1 MNALFI
7 SFVKN
12 IAKRNGFRG
21 DFYRDSLE
29 DQYALLKLRVPPE
42 RRIESLEQF
51 IESTFTTGLW
61 KYYYIS
67 CPNFLRELRSEN
79 DGMMSF
85 LDNVVIRP
93 ELTLSMR
100 QCLPDGQNVILIGN
114 IAERGER
121 AEFTVKGIEFI
132 DESMSAS
139 GDRKVRATAVNAFEL
154 TSFVNRQ
161 TGRTITVP
169 NWKDS
174 NWKTYENLLTPD
186 FIKELIDTCFTVS
199 NPLQVRQTYDQW
211 NSYMEFRKYYL
222 VEQAKRSFKL
232 DRVLYLQSYAVNR
245 KEFKK
250 SQSVYESFILDGIA
264 DFTKGE
270 MVVLSRQIENAEPF
284 PLIRLDIDRNKKQFM
299 EDRVMRGKRLVS
311 EEEIKIR
318 SLAGD
323 NVFITSG
330 DPAALG
336 GEKTGIAFASLLRQG
351 FELGDR
357 FRTVTTDIAPEE
369 HLGQLEFDHKLAF
382 EKACDEIDARY
393 QIIIERELET
403 LVQAKDRE
411 ISASILEKVNREEAS
426 LEARLEGDISSNEDQ
441 SVLVAIK
448 EEKRRIQRENPQGK
462 KESDADYQARLKGLY
477 ESIDIEGLYR
487 ERNQRLIDEFK
498 RREIEA
504 GKRELERY
512 KKTTLGALQVK
523 YRDDARNEKVEAKT
537 QIDEDFEQ
545 KKKAVIENETIYRIS
560 IYFRLPEGMLDVKK
574 ETVTLIESCGHI
586 VYDSRAEK
594 AKLARQEAA
603 LKAFYSGY
611 VKNPYLSTYLFD
623 PSGLQDPTQQLDADW
638 TWYLESLNEKQKEAV
653 RKAVYSNGIFLL
665 QGPPGTGKTQV
676 IAETVAQLVK
686 KGKKV
691 LISSETHK
699 AIDNVFE
706 RLPKTAEIVP
716 IRLIPSRGDRKRE
729 NGYEPQYL
737 VDNFYKNISDAMRKA
752 VTRYQNFQKNKDEFE
767 EEFEKLKS
775 LRAKIQRRQSL
786 LDEAKQKIAALEQTA
801 KGLNSERSA
810 KKEALDNI
818 RIDLDLLRRTRR
830 RIEKNRLTAD
840 EDIDQA
846 LLGKYFAAIR
856 DDFTGP
862 MFSTT
867 DISVLLDVVES
878 IDLSLVRR
886 ELTLLDPES
895 NAALLEVKKMELKRK
910 MEACSD
916 ELGDPLPGKEAEHE
930 ELKAELRAILNQQ
943 RVAKE
948 SDSGSLNL
956 QIRAIFDYAFITQ
969 HSNEIEE
976 ILIRLK
982 DKLTEEKTAFFEK
995 EIDPRAE
1002 EIEQRIAT
1010 AEGHI
1015 KGLAERIK
1023 GINEQIAEIQEEDDF
1038 KEIQESVAKLQES
1051 IGKFFRE
1058 FEIAVPYD
1066 SVDSALEIIE
1076 SRWSEMQVNFAAQ
1089 EAENKAKIPMYKRI
1103 VDYISSPEVIEED
1116 RRAFT
1121 SELFDSANVF
1131 GITCTSSDRFGRN
1144 NLDVLSDYGIEGIDI
1159 KSAGIDVV
1167 IIDEVSK
1174 SSFIDLLIPILY
1186 GKTVILVGDHRQLP
1200 PMYEFAKLRPEDF
1213 EGLDPNYI
1221 SEDLNKKYTQLC
1233 EECFF
1238 KTLFERIPDAFK
1250 TMLVQQYR
1258 CHEDI
1263 MRVFNHFYHGQLRLG
1278 WPGQNN
1284 AKQHGIRIVS
1294 NGRLIIEPE
1303 KHVYFVDCK
1312 GFETHQQDSTSM
1324 YNTGEAEVVAE
1335 LVKKINAYLK
1345 ENPRAEA
1352 DKLSIGI
1359 ICTYGDQARRI
1370 KELMRK
1376 VKTDAFKGDSERL
1389 IVSTV
1394 DDFQGD
1400 ERDIII
1406 LSTVRNPEKP
1416 ERSNPGFILAYQRI
1430 NVALSRARRLL
1441 IVVGNKKY
1449 LETKGIIDLPD
1460 VNGNPAHDQKHF
1472 RVYEE
1477 IINTIES
1484 FGKSIDDIDVLE
1496 NKGGVING

>member
-1 MNALFI
+1 MSALFI

-12 IAKRNGFRG
+12 IARKNTFGG

-29 DQYALLKLRVPPE
+29 DQYELLKQRIPPE

-51 IESTFTTGLW
+51 IEATFTTGLE
-61 KYYYIS
+61 KAYYFS

-79 DGMMSF
+79 EGAISF

-100 QCLPDGQNVILIGN
+100 RCLPDGQNVILIGN

-132 DESMSAS
+132 DESMFAP
-139 GDRKVRATAVNAFEL
+139 GDRRVKAAAINAFEM
-154 TSFVNRQ
+154 TSFVNSR
-161 TGRTITVP
+161 TGKTVTVP
-169 NWKDS
+169 LWKVSD
-174 NWKTYENLLTPD
+174 WKSYENLLSPD
-186 FIKELIDTCFTVS
+186 FIKELIDSCFTVS

-211 NSYMEFRKYYL
+211 QRYMEFRKYYL
-222 VEQAKRSFKL
+222 KEQAKRSFKL
-232 DRVLYLQSYAVNR
+232 DRALYLESYAVNR
-245 KEFKK
+245 REFKK
-250 SQSVYESFILDGIA
+250 NQSVYEGFVLDGIA
-264 DFTKGE
+264 DFAKGE
-270 MVVLSRQIENAEPF
+270 MVVLSKKVENAEPF

-299 EDRVMRGKRLVS
+299 EARVTRGKRLVN

-323 NVFITSG
+323 NVFITTG
-330 DPAALG
+330 DPSALT
-336 GEKTGIAFASLLRQG
+336 GEKASIVLGNLLRHG

-357 FRTVTTDIAPEE
+357 FWTATLDVAPEE
-369 HLGQLEFDHKLAF
+369 HLKQLEIDHEDAF
-382 EKACDEIDARY
+382 RKVCDEIDAKHERDVK
-393 QIIIERELET
+393 RELDALT
-403 LVQAKDRE
+403 KAKEQE
-411 ISASILEKVNREEAS
+411 IKDSILEKLRQAKAS
-426 LEARLEGDISSNEDQ
+426 LEARLENDITTNDDPA
-441 SVLVAIK
+441 VLSAINK
-448 EEKRRIQRENPQGK
+448 EKRHIREKNPKGK
-462 KESDADYQARLKGLY
+462 KESDVDYQARLNDLY
-477 ESIDIEGLYR
+477 ATIDIQRLYR
-487 ERNQRLIDEFK
+487 ERNEKLLQELQRKEV
-498 RREIEA
+498 EA
-504 GKRELERY
+504 GKRELNRY
-512 KKTTLGALQVK
+512 TKATREALQAK
-523 YRDDARNEKVEAKT
+523 NREDARNEKVEAKT
-537 QIDEDFEQ
+537 SIDEEYGQ
-545 KKKAVIENETIYRIS
+545 KRRAIIEDETVYRIS
-560 IYFRLPEGMLDVKK
+560 LFFRLPEGMTEVK
-574 ETVTLIESCGHI
+574 EDTRDLIESCEHI

-594 AKLARQEAA
+594 AKLLRQETA

-623 PSGLQDPTQQLDADW
+623 PKGLMDPTQQIDADW

-653 RKAVYSNGIFLL
+653 KKAVYSNGIFLL

-676 IAETVAQLVK
+676 IAETVAQMVK

-699 AIDNVFE
+699 AIDNVFD

-716 IRLIPSRGDRKRE
+716 VRLIPTRGDRKRE

-737 VDNFYKNISDAMRKA
+737 VDNFYKNISDAMKKA
-752 VTRYQNFQKNKDEFE
+752 ITRYQNFQRNKDEFE

-775 LRAKIQRRQSL
+775 LRERIRRHQSL
-786 LDEAKQKIAALEQTA
+786 LEDAKRKIMALEESA
-801 KGLNSERSA
+801 KGINTARSK
-810 KKEALDNI
+810 KKEDLDNL
-818 RIDLDLLRRTRR
+818 RTELDLLRRTRK
-830 RIEKNRLTAD
+830 RIEKNRLAGD
-840 EDIDQA
+840 EDIDQII
-846 LLGKYFAAIR
+846 LGKYLASIR
-856 DDFTGP
+856 NDFTGS
-862 MFSTT
+862 MFSTE
-867 DISVLLDVVES
+867 DIPVLLDAVES
-878 IDLSLVRR
+878 IDLAVAHR
-886 ELTLLDPES
+886 ELSLLDPES
-895 NAALLEVKKMELKRK
+895 SAALLEVKKMNLIHQKDEI
-910 MEACSD
+910 SD
-916 ELGDPLPGKEAEHE
+916 VLGDPLKGKEE
-930 ELKAELRAILNQQ
+930 EYERLKAELRSVVNQLNE
-943 RVAKE
+943 VGKSA
-948 SDSGSLNL
+948 SATLDL
-956 QIRAIFDYAFITQ
+956 QLRNIFDYAYITQ
-969 HSNEIEE
+969 HADEIEDT
-976 ILIRLK
+976 LMRLK
-982 DKLTEEKTAFFEK
+982 DRLSEQKAAFFENL
-995 EIDPRAE
+995 IDPKLAE
-1002 EIEQRIAT
+1002 MERRIAST
-1010 AEGHI
+1010 EAEI
-1015 KGLAERIK
+1015 RDFATQIK
-1023 GINEQIAEIQEEDDF
+1023 GINEQISDIQEEDDF
-1038 KEIQESVAKLQES
+1038 KEIQENVTRLQNS
-1051 IGKFFRE
+1051 IGQFFRE

-1066 SVDSALEIIE
+1066 SVDSALEIIQ
-1076 SRWSEMQVNFAAQ
+1076 SKWNEMQVDFAAQ

-1121 SELFDSANVF
+1121 SDLFDSANVF

-1144 NLDVLSDYGIEGIDI
+1144 NLDVLSDYGIEGIDL

-1200 PMYEFAKLRPEDF
+1200 PMYEFAKLRQADF

-1221 SEDLNKKYTQLC
+1221 SEDLNKEYTKLC

-1263 MRVFNHFYHGQLRLG
+1263 MRVFNHFYHNQLRLG
-1278 WPGQNN
+1278 WSGQNN

-1303 KHVYFVDCK
+1303 KHIYFVDCK
-1312 GFETHQQDSTSM
+1312 GFETHRQDSTSM

-1345 ENPRAEA
+1345 DNPRAEA

-1376 VKTDAFKGDSERL
+1376 VKTDAFKGDSERI

-1406 LSTVRNPEKP
+1406 LSMVRNPEKP
-1416 ERSNPGFILAYQRI
+1416 EKSNPGFILAYQRI

-1441 IVVGNKKY
+1441 IVVGNKRY
-1449 LETKGIIDLPD
+1449 LETKGVIDLPD
-1460 VNGNPAHDQKHF
+1460 VNGNPAHDQRRF

-1484 FGKSIDDIDVLE
+1484 FGKSIDDVDVLE
-1496 NKGGVING
+1496 NKGDTING

>member
-1 MNALFI
+1 MKALFI
-7 SFVKN
+7 SFIRN
-12 IAKRNGFRG
+12 IAKKNGFGG

-29 DQYALLKLRVPPE
+29 DQYEKLKLRIPPE
-42 RRIESLEQF
+42 RRIESLERF
-51 IESTFTTGLW
+51 VESTFTTGFW

-114 IAERGER
+114 IAERGDR

-132 DESMSAS
+132 DESMSAP
-139 GDRKVRATAVNAFEL
+139 GDKKVRVTAVNAFGL
-154 TSFVNRQ
+154 TSFVNPK
-161 TGRTITVP
+161 TGRTVTVP
-169 NWKDS
+169 NWKDA
-174 NWKTYENLLTPD
+174 NWKSYENLLTPD
-186 FIKELIDTCFTVS
+186 FIKELIDSCFTVN
-199 NPLQVRQTYDQW
+199 NPLEVRQTYDQW
-211 NSYMEFRKYYL
+211 HRYMEFRKYYL
-222 VEQAKRSFKL
+222 SEQTKRSFKL
-232 DRVLYLQSYAVNR
+232 DRVLYLQSYAVNK
-245 KEFKK
+245 KEYKK
-250 SQSVYESFILDGIA
+250 SQSIYENYILDGVA
-264 DFTKGE
+264 DFVKGE
-270 MVVLSRQIENAEPF
+270 MVVLSDKVENAEPF

-299 EDRVMRGKRLVS
+299 EARISRGKRLVS

-330 DPAALG
+330 DPSALG
-336 GEKTGIAFASLLRQG
+336 GEKSAGVFANLLRQG

-357 FRTVTTDIAPEE
+357 FRAVTKDIAPED
-369 HLGQLEFDHKLAF
+369 HLRQLEIDHKYAF
-382 EKACDEIDARY
+382 EKASDEIDAKY
-393 QIIIERELET
+393 QRIIERELDV
-403 LVQAKDRE
+403 LVQSKDRE
-411 ISASILEKVNREEAS
+411 ITVAILEKIRQEEAS
-426 LEARLEGDISSNEDQ
+426 LEARLDSDVSANEDQ
-441 SVLVAIK
+441 SVLSAIK

-462 KESDADYQARLKGLY
+462 KESDAEYQARLRELY
-477 ESIDIEGLYR
+477 ETIDVARLYR
-487 ERNQRLIDEFK
+487 DRNEKLVEDLKK
-498 RREIEA
+498 RETEA

-512 KKTTLGALQVK
+512 KKATLSALQVK
-523 YRDDARNEKVEAKT
+523 YREDVRNEKVEAKNG
-537 QIDEDFEQ
+537 IDEDYDQ
-545 KKKAVIENETIYRIS
+545 KRKTVIENETIYRIS
-560 IYFRLPEGMLDVKK
+560 LYFRLPEGMTEVKK
-574 ETVTLIESCGHI
+574 ETVTTIESCAHI

-594 AKLARQEAA
+594 AKLKRQEMA
-603 LKAFYSGY
+603 LDSFYSGY

-623 PSGLQDPTQQLDADW
+623 PTGLQDPTQQLDADW
-638 TWYLESLNEKQKEAV
+638 TWFLESLNEKQKEAV

-716 IRLIPSRGDRKRE
+716 IRLISSRGDRKRE

-752 VTRYQNFQKNKDEFE
+752 VTRYQNFQRNKDEFE

-786 LDEAKQKIAALEQTA
+786 LDEAKNKIAALEQSA
-801 KGLNSERSA
+801 KGLNSERSS
-810 KKEALDNI
+810 KKESLDDI
-818 RIDLDLLRRTRR
+818 KIDLDLLRRTRR

-846 LLGKYFAAIR
+846 LLGKYFASIKE
-856 DDFTGP
+856 DFTKP

-867 DISVLLDVVES
+867 DISSLLDAVES

-895 NAALLEVKKMELKRK
+895 NAALLEVKKMELKRQ
-910 MEACSD
+910 MESFID
-916 ELGDPLPGKEAEHE
+916 ELGDPLPGKEDEHE
-930 ELKAELRAILNQQ
+930 KLKAELRAVLNQQ
-943 RVAKE
+943 RAASE
-948 SDSGSLNL
+948 AGSTNLNL
-956 QIRAIFDYAFITQ
+956 QIRSVFDYAFITQ
-969 HSNEIEE
+969 HADEIED
-976 ILIRLK
+976 ILTRLK
-982 DKLTEEKTAFFEK
+982 DRLSEAKSAFFDAEL
-995 EIDPRAE
+995 DPRIGEMERRVAAAE
-1002 EIEQRIAT
+1002 
-1010 AEGHI
+1010 AEI
-1015 KGLAERIK
+1015 KGLADQIK

-1038 KEIQESVAKLQES
+1038 KEIQESVSRLQDS

-1058 FEIAVPYD
+1058 FEITIPYD
-1066 SVDSALEIIE
+1066 SIDSALEIIQ
-1076 SRWSEMQVNFAAQ
+1076 SRWNEMQVNFAAQ

-1200 PMYEFAKLRPEDF
+1200 PMYEFAKLRAEDF
-1213 EGLDPNYI
+1213 EGLDPKYI
-1221 SEDLNKKYTQLC
+1221 NEDLNKEYTKLC

-1312 GFETHQQDSTSM
+1312 GYETHQQDSTSM

-1345 ENPRAEA
+1345 ENPRADA